1 MSLEARLDRR
11 KSLRHFPLSI
21 HQEDSLLGCSGLVG
35 SSLIL
40 FSYTNRADLLDEQAS
55 RSEDGEKEKRQVRQ
69 HIVGGLKELLHMYI
83 STSPHRRERDTI
95 CVTLGPIAVP
105 ERGGVDG

>member
-1 MSLEARLDRR
+1 
-11 KSLRHFPLSI
+11 
-21 HQEDSLLGCSGLVG
+21 
-35 SSLIL
+35 
-40 FSYTNRADLLDEQAS
+40 
-55 RSEDGEKEKRQVRQ
+55 VRQ